1 MQDTD
6 VFQQILGLSEPWRVD
21 RVELDTD
28 RRRVDLYLEH
38 ADGCRWE
45 CPECG
50 CELAV
55 YDHARQLCW
64 RHLDTCQFQ
73 TVIHARI
80 PRVSCPEH
88 GVKQARVPWAEP
100 GGRFTLLFE
109 RFAIDVLLNC
119 QTVKGACAILGLSWD
134 QGWAILERAVDR
146 GQRRKRPTVSARLG
160 IDEKAFLKGHS
171 YMTVVCDID
180 QGTVEYVSDD
190 RTKASVREFFE
201 SRTAEQ
207 LAGIEAVAMDMH
219 EPYIL
224 ATKESLPLAA
234 EKIVHD
240 RFHIMQHATEA
251 VDKVR
256 RQEHRALL
264 REGDAS
270 LKGSKYVWIKSQ
282 ENLTDKQQDMLE
294 SMRVNLKTSRA
305 WAIKEMLRDLWNHD
319 DAPSASRFFDGW
331 YNWAIRSRLEPVK
344 KVARMLRKR
353 LANVVSYCRHFITN
367 AVAEGLNSKIMSIK
381 RRAGGFRN
389 RGNFKKAIYFYCGGL
404 DLYPR

>member
-1 MQDTD
+1 
-6 VFQQILGLSEPWRVD
+6 
-21 RVELDTD
+21 
-28 RRRVDLYLEH
+28 
-38 ADGCRWE
+38 
-45 CPECG
+45 
-50 CELAV
+50 
-55 YDHARQLCW
+55 
-64 RHLDTCQFQ
+64 
-73 TVIHARI
+73 
-80 PRVSCPEH
+80 
-88 GVKQARVPWAEP
+88 
-100 GGRFTLLFE
+100 LLFE
-109 RFAIDVLLNC
+109 RFAIDVLLHC

-190 RTKASVREFFE
+190 RTKESVREFFA
-201 SRTAEQ
+201 SRTEEQ

-319 DAPSASRFFDGW
+319 DAASARRFFDGW

-344 KVARMLRKR
+344 RVARMLRKR

-389 RGNFKKAIYFYCGGL
+389 RGNFKKAILFYCGGL